1 LKKLVWIAVGALLLS
16 ALALALLFMKPWK
29 ADSNRNTDSTH
40 ASVDTLDIDSQT
52 ASIKSGSKTLIY
64 RNRDGDPQWKA
75 VLEGTFLYDGSVAV
89 CTSSTCTI
97 TYYGEEWYTASNVT
111 GINGNAA
118 QVDLTTVITILGF
131 DVDQKDCTITLSCDP
146 DGNLS

>member
-1 LKKLVWIAVGALLLS
+1 MKKIAWTVIGALLLS
-16 ALALALLFMKPWK
+16 VLLLVLIFTKPWK
-29 ADSNRNTDSTH
+29 TDSTLNTSSSYV
-40 ASVDTLDIDSQT
+40 AETPGIAQSALEK
-52 ASIKSGSKTLIY
+52 AGSKTLIY
-64 RNRDGDPQWKA
+64 RNSDGEPQWKA
-75 VLEGTFLYDGSVAV
+75 VLKGTFLYDGSVAV

-97 TYYGEEWYTASNVT
+97 TYYDEEWYTASNVT